1 MPSEGSHKLWFKVEL
16 GLRGEDEGSSDTY
29 QPNHQHYYFAKQ
41 NHSSATC
48 KFTPC
53 CVNSCCSLL
62 RFKVFEALT
71 LKVCHI
77 LRGSSTVT
85 SPLRWRP
92 FIVPRAEKSQRRNS
106 FLSASKCFSELFF
119 ICQQALLWSF
129 LYLRAAATLKFC
141 RMLTHQLDWLMQ
153 TLGGS
158 QKGHVFRNR
167 NFYSLG
173 SFNGCEV
180 F

>member
-1 MPSEGSHKLWFKVEL
+1 MPSEGSQKLWFKVEL

-62 RFKVFEALT
+62 RFKVFEALA

-77 LRGSSTVT
+77 SRGSRTVT
-85 SPLRWRP
+85 SPLSWRP
-92 FIVPRAEKSQRRNS
+92 FIIPRAQKSQRRNS
-106 FLSASKCFSELFF
+106 FF

-129 LYLRAAATLKFC
+129 LYLRADATLKFC

-173 SFNGCEV
+173 SFNGWEV